1 MAVRPNFTSVELDG
15 GTMTVN
21 GLSDEDSDPPLD
33 VHVFVAQAGHIADG
47 SFDKPNTGWTA
58 SLTVTPGDFSVGR
71 PALAY
76 GVELR
81 KEPVPTTTTWSQ
93 LIDIEEGPKA

>member
-1 MAVRPNFTSVELDG
+1 MFRPNFTDVQLDG

-21 GLSDEDSDPPLD
+21 GVSDPDSDPPLE
-33 VHVFVAQAGHIADG
+33 VHVFVEQAGRIAHG
-47 SFDKPNTGWTA
+47 SFDKPNTAWTA
-58 SLTVTPGDFSVGR
+58 SLTITPGEFSVAQ

-81 KEPVPTTTTWSQ
+81 MRPFLTSTWSQ
-93 LIDIEEGPKA
+93 LIDIEEGPTG